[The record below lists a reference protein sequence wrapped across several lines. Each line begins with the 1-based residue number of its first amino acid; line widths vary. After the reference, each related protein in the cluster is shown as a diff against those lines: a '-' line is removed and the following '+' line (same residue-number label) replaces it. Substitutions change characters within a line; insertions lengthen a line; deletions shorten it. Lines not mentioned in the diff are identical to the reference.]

1 MTWKWLLIINFSLI
15 SLSFARNI
23 LSIDN
28 YFSLSRTQC
37 DHTKLT
43 FTVRGST
50 RICVLCEHN
59 SSREVRHVH
68 KSMLQVLSLTKQS
81 FTPLISYTF
90 KNRLP
95 INYFIVNWLNK
106 YLVYRLLNI
115 FYMFWDKNN
124 SRGKTKCRIHTKD
137 PAYEQS
143 IQSAIEDLKNGV
155 YPSYR
160 KAAKAHD
167 ACPQFWI
174 QHVWHFVIHEGW
186 TSVIVL
192 V

>member
-1 MTWKWLLIINFSLI
+1 
-15 SLSFARNI
+15 
-23 LSIDN
+23 
-28 YFSLSRTQC
+28 
-37 DHTKLT
+37 
-43 FTVRGST
+43 
-50 RICVLCEHN
+50 
-59 SSREVRHVH
+59 
-68 KSMLQVLSLTKQS
+68 MLQVLSL
-81 FTPLISYTF
+81 PLISYTF